1 MEKMKISGKV
11 KVLIFITVFA
21 MVLVSIPFVLYLEVL
36 PYAVSNKDVQNY
48 VVKTVKDITGA
59 DLQIENPE
67 LITILS
73 PSLSFKTDKILL
85 TRQQEKLLEID
96 KLHINLSFADI
107 LRHRIE
113 LKKVGMDYVFV
124 DVNKLMA
131 IVPQQEKK
139 EQKKS
144 DWTVGWFNSL
154 FYIKKLQILY
164 KAEPDMFVKVDGN
177 KLIISDKREPKY
189 VLFHFDVNISK
200 NKEHLFFALDDRKSV
215 YIKDRR
221 LNIDNCVFDINNS
234 RIYINGTSDEKN
246 KLNINVASRNFD
258 LKNGVSLLESN
269 LVVPNGKEM
278 LSFFKDIK
286 GKLDFQI
293 NLSKD
298 GLNGD
303 VFVKQSSLKVIPVN
317 DLPVT
322 VTKGKI
328 HLTPKTIYLS
338 DFIGYYGKNPV
349 KNKVTMT
356 GSIKD
361 YTKSVDMYIEASGKA
376 TNELTKDYI
385 SKLAGC
391 PLTLIGDA
399 GTKVI
404 VKSFYNKMDITVM
417 SKLAKGQDILVAG
430 ASLSPTGWDR
440 AVKADF
446 HFENNI
452 LDIKSI
458 NYYIASVLDKNS
470 KGVKPI
476 LTIDGVVDCS
486 TLIVKR
492 LGFEIPNPLPSEF
505 LNVLIGQKL
514 FKGGKI
520 AGNLQ
525 MINNTGKT
533 PYLDG
538 TLSMDKV
545 RIPSQRLSVREAKF
559 TTSKD
564 NIHINAFGR
573 FKRSEY
579 KFSGDIKN
587 ELIFPVVVKNIHLTV
602 DNIDVEKVLLSMN
615 KQNTEE
621 VSQVP
626 TKVSEEE
633 LEKAEKESDDA
644 YTFNTGLLVVE
655 RCIFELVKGNY
666 KDITFG
672 NLKANLTLDKNGIF
686 EIHSNRF
693 DFAEGISSLKVRCDL
708 MSHKYSIRLG
718 VKDINSD
725 LIATTL
731 LALKKEITG
740 KAMGLIELNTDDSF
754 KLNGRIQFD
763 IRNGTIQ
770 KVGLVE
776 YALKFAALFRNP
788 LAMISPST
796 VVDLVNVPEGDFER
810 IHGDLQIKNNV
821 VERIMI
827 KSSASQLSSF
837 IIGRFDLETRDA
849 TLRIYT
855 KFSNNNKGFA
865 GFLRNISL
873 NSLANRVSFNN
884 DAEANYYAAEIA
896 QLPDIDAEE
905 KDCQIFLTKV
915 DGDVEHFNF
924 LSSLK
929 KIK

>member
-1 MEKMKISGKV
+1 MKNMKISGKA
-11 KVLIFITVFA
+11 KVLIFITIFA
-21 MVLVSIPFVLYLEVL
+21 AILISIPFILYLKVL

-48 VVKTVKDITGA
+48 VVKTVKDVTGA
-59 DLQIENPE
+59 DLKIENPE
-67 LITILS
+67 LITILA
-73 PSLSFKTDKILL
+73 PSLSFKTDKIAL
-85 TRQQEKLLEID
+85 TKKQEKLLEID

-107 LRHRIE
+107 LRHKIE
-113 LKKVGMDYVFV
+113 LKKVGMDYVFA

-131 IVPQQEKK
+131 LMPQQEKK

-144 DWTVGWFNSL
+144 DWTIGWFNSL

-164 KAEPDMFVKVDGN
+164 KAEPDMLVKVDGN

-189 VLFHFDVNISK
+189 VLFHFDVNINK

-234 RIYINGTSDEKN
+234 RIYINGTADEKN
-246 KLNINVASRNFD
+246 KINMNVSSHDFD
-258 LKNGVSLLESN
+258 LKNGVALLESN
-269 LVVPNGKEM
+269 LVVPNGREM

-317 DLPVT
+317 NLPIT

-328 HLTPKTIYLS
+328 HITPKTIYLS
-338 DFIGYYGKNPV
+338 DFNGYYGKNAT
-349 KNKVTMT
+349 KNKVVMT

-361 YTKSVDMYIEASGKA
+361 YMKSVDTYIEASGKA

-385 SKLAGC
+385 SDLVGC

-399 GTKVI
+399 GTKII
-404 VKSFYNKMDITVM
+404 VKSIYSKIDITVM

-476 LTIDGVVDCS
+476 LTINGIMDCS
-486 TLIVKR
+486 TLIVKK

-525 MINNTGKT
+525 MINTGKT

-538 TLSMDKV
+538 TLSMEKV
-545 RIPSQRLSVREAKF
+545 RIPSQRLSFREAKF
-559 TTSKD
+559 TTSKK

-579 KFSGDIKN
+579 KFTGDIKN
-587 ELIFPVVVKNIHLTV
+587 ELVFPIVVKNIHLTV
-602 DNIDVEKVLLSMN
+602 DNIDVEKVMLSMN
-615 KQNTEE
+615 KQNTSA
-621 VSQVP
+621 VSAAP
-626 TKVSEEE
+626 TKASDEA
-633 LEKAEKESDDA
+633 LEQAESASDDA
-644 YTFNTGLLVVE
+644 YTFDTGLLIVE

-666 KDITFG
+666 KDINFG

-686 EIHSNRF
+686 QIHSNKF
-693 DFAEGISSLKVRCDL
+693 DFAEGISTLKVHCDL
-708 MSHKYSIRLG
+708 INHKYSIRLG

-731 LALKKEITG
+731 LALQKEITG

-763 IRNGTIQ
+763 ISNGTIQ

-788 LAMISPST
+788 MAMISPST
-796 VVDLVNVPEGDFER
+796 IMDLVNVPEGDFDR
-810 IHGDLQIKNNV
+810 IHGDLHIKNNV
-821 VERIMI
+821 IEKIMI
-827 KSSASQLSSF
+827 KSAASQLSSF

-873 NSLANRVSFNN
+873 NSLANRVSLNN

-896 QLPDIDAEE
+896 QLPEIDAEE